1 MGGEAQVSVAVG
13 IALATCLGWLM
24 SIAIAVVRGKDWL
37 EEVALRT
44 LRSAEG
50 RAAVLDITSDHNDR
64 LDEKLEAI
72 TRAVDGLGARLEGRM
87 DAMSNKIE
95 ARLERLDSDSRALDK
110 RLFLIEKNSGDV

>member
-1 MGGEAQVSVAVG
+1 MGGEPQVSIAVGVALATLLGWLASVAV
-13 IALATCLGWLM
+13 
-24 SIAIAVVRGKDWL
+24 AVVKGKDWL

-50 RAAVLDITSDHNDR
+50 RAAVLEITSDHNDR
-64 LDEKLEAI
+64 LEEKLEAI

-87 DAMSNKIE
+87 DAMSSKIE
-95 ARLERLDSDSRALDK
+95 ARLERLDGDSRALDK